1 MVRTLTDQGRACQ
14 ASGQGLDRDGH
25 DCDQNLDRDGR
36 DMDQDQDLDYQYPDQ
51 DQARNGIRC

>member
-25 DCDQNLDRDGR
+25 DCDQNQDRDGR
-36 DMDQDQDLDYQYPDQ
+36 DIDQDQDLDYQYPDQ
-51 DQARNGIRC
+51 D